1 VSNMNHWLQK
11 EQGFSLIE
19 LTIVIVVIG
28 ILVAVAMQSMTAL
41 VEDSRRVKT
50 EREMEMLANAIV
62 GNPSAMNGSLRS
74 DFGYVGD
81 IGAFPPNLQALY
93 QNPGGYATW
102 DGPYIP
108 SGFTQDSTGFK
119 TDEWGTLYGYSGGV
133 TITSTGSGTT
143 FTKKIADATS
153 DYLLNTLNGT
163 IKDAND
169 SVPGPVYDDSVDIKV
184 TIPNGSGNTVTKTYR
199 PDSTGIFTLDS
210 LPVGTYP
217 LRIIY
222 TPNVDTL
229 FRYITILPRHRSN
242 LTYKFASGYFSSGG
256 SGPSGMLELVP
267 GTESIYGGD
276 CDKIKF
282 DIVNNTGTDI
292 NVSSIKLTWTSP
304 VAYYER
310 VKFEGPT
317 VFDEGN
323 PRSASGD
330 VSTFTS
336 TKTVTNGS
344 TVTVKIEKFRDNP
357 TGVGGNTNMSS
368 TTFTVLFSDGSTFNV
383 MVGTCP

>member
-1 VSNMNHWLQK
+1 MDMGRGSNKQR
-11 EQGFSLIE
+11 GFSLIE

-28 ILVAVAMQSMTAL
+28 ILAGVAMQSMTAL

-62 GNPSAMNGSLRS
+62 GNLAALNGGARS

-93 QNPGGYATW
+93 RNPGGYATW

-108 SGFTQDSTGFK
+108 PGFAQDSTGFK
-119 TDEWGTLYGYSGGV
+119 TDEWGTLYGYSGGI
-133 TITSTGSGTT
+133 TIASTGSGATI
-143 FTKKIADATS
+143 TKKIANAAS
-153 DYLLNTLNGT
+153 DHLLNTLNRT

-169 SVPGPVYDDSVDIKV
+169 SLPGPAYDDSVDIKI
-184 TIPNGSGNTVTKTYR
+184 TIPDGSGGTVTKTYH
-199 PDSTGIFTLDS
+199 PDSTGGFTLDS
-210 LPVGTYP
+210 LPVGTHP

-229 FRYITILPRHRSN
+229 FRYMTILPRHKSS

-267 GTESIYGGD
+267 GTESIYGED

-292 NVSSIKLTWTSP
+292 NVSSIKMTWTSP

-310 VKFEGPT
+310 VKFEGST
-317 VFDEGN
+317 VFDEDN

-330 VSTFTS
+330 VSMFTS
-336 TKTVTNGS
+336 TETVTNGS
-344 TVTVKIEKFRDNP
+344 TVTVRIEKFRDNP
-357 TGVGGNTNMSS
+357 TDGGGNTNMSS

-383 MVGTCP
+383 TVGTCP